1 MAPGRPSLWRVA
13 AGYALVCVGLWPV
26 PVFGILH
33 AEASAVLAAVGCFVA
48 AIGSVG
54 AFRSGAGLRAVTRVH
69 LGALGVPLA
78 LLTLSLLWRPN
89 CGYVQGLG
97 LFLLLV
103 PPSVGFGLGLA
114 YATTGLGVR
123 LPRTTVGLVLLAVA
137 LGGVLLDLARHPQ
150 LFTYSH
156 VFGGVLGPIYDE
168 ELAIRPGLFAA
179 KAQTLLWGVL
189 FVAVGRKSRGGGAPA
204 MRLALAAGTALV
216 LSYAAAQP
224 LGIVQTERGIQ
235 RVLSAEIDLGPVV
248 LHLAPE
254 ATEAERRR
262 LADEAQFR
270 FETLSARLGIVP
282 DKPVAVY
289 LYPSPEVKASL
300 IGSRTTSVVPVWLP
314 TPQVHML
321 AEEAERSLGHE
332 LVHVLAREVGMPGLR
347 ASPAVGLVEGLAVA
361 LEPPDG
367 LPDPTALVIAG
378 RDLPAGLGGARDPA
392 EAVRATMS
400 PIGFWTAR
408 AGVAYTANGAF
419 VGWLLDRYGA
429 APLRAAYRT
438 GRFES
443 AYGQSLEALTD
454 AWGADLARRPVDPE
468 AVAVARWLFSRPSL
482 FEARCPHHVPE
493 AVRLARD
500 GVDAWERGEAVQ
512 AGQAFRASAD
522 ANPYSLTALFGALQ
536 ASLAVGDGVPPEALG
551 RAVALADSLPTS
563 ATLAHLADVRRLLGR
578 DAAPTYA
585 AARDSLAPI
594 DAIGRLLLDRRAAL
608 DAGTLRE
615 WLSTPPDSAS
625 SWLMQDAPVLAAL
638 RLAAAD
644 RPAEAWAVARTWCA
658 EALTVTSDSA
668 ATAEAERVLRLLQG
682 TMAYRA
688 GALSA
693 SARTLDGLDAAF
705 ADGGPHSLAA
715 LVRDRAARVRWRQGL
730 LDPPAI
736 FVAPTPV
743 PDAPTPCSAVRR
755 PAVRDGLRAP

>member
-1 MAPGRPSLWRVA
+1 MAPGRPSPWRIA
-13 AGYALVCVGLWPV
+13 AVYALVCTGLWPV

-54 AFRSGAGLRAVTRVH
+54 AFRSGATLRAVARVH

-78 LLTLSLLWRPN
+78 LLTLSQLWRPN

-114 YATTGLGVR
+114 YAATGLGVR
-123 LPRTTVGLVLLAVA
+123 QPRTTVALILLAVT
-137 LGGVLLDLARHPQ
+137 LGGVLLDLALHPQ

-189 FVAVGRKSRGGGAPA
+189 FVAVGLRGRGGGPPA
-204 MRLALAAGTALV
+204 MRLALVTGTV
-216 LSYAAAQP
+216 LGFSYAAAQP

-248 LHLAPE
+248 LHVAPE
-254 ATEAERRR
+254 TSEGERRR
-262 LADEAQFR
+262 LADEALFR

-282 DKPVAVY
+282 DEPVAVY
-289 LYPSPEVKASL
+289 LYPSPEVKAAL

-314 TPQVHML
+314 TPQAHML
-321 AEEAERSLGHE
+321 ADEAERALGHE

-367 LPDPTALVIAG
+367 LPDATALVIAG
-378 RDLPAGLGGARDPA
+378 RALPQGLGGAEDPA

-400 PIGFWTAR
+400 PVGFWTAR

-419 VGWLLDRYGA
+419 VGWLLDQYGA

-438 GRFES
+438 GRFDA
-443 AYGQSLEALTD
+443 AYGQSLEALTA

-500 GVDAWERGEAVQ
+500 GVDAWERGDAVT
-512 AGQAFRASAD
+512 ADRAFRASAD
-522 ANPYSLTALFGALQ
+522 ENPYALTALSGALQ
-536 ASLAVGDGVPPEALG
+536 ASLAVGEGVPPGALG
-551 RAVALADSLPTS
+551 RAEALADSLPTA

-578 DAAPTYA
+578 DAVPTYA

-594 DAIGRLLLDRRAAL
+594 DAVGRLLLDRRAAL

-625 SWLMQDAPVLAAL
+625 AWLVQDAPVLAAL
-638 RLAAAD
+638 RLSAAD
-644 RPAEAWAVARTWCA
+644 RPAEAWAVARSWCLPG
-658 EALTVTSDSA
+658 LTVEQDSSA
-668 ATAEAERVLRLLQG
+668 ATEAGRVLRLLQG

-688 GALSA
+688 GALPA

-705 ADGGPHSLAA
+705 ADAGPNSLAA

-730 LDPPAI
+730 PDPPAI
-736 FVAPTPV
+736 FVAPTPT
-743 PDAPTPCSAVRR
+743 PDALTPCSAVRR